1 MTPSEGWLSEPVPDQ
16 PSGPSEWAPQLPGG
30 AQTRGPSPNPPG
42 TPQRLHW
49 LTLVFQLWRAM
60 TMVLLLMINLGLIG
74 FLAGLVFGAAS
85 VVYNYLAWTRLTYQV
100 IDGKLRVE
108 SGIVGRRVREVPI
121 TRIQQVDL
129 RRQIWHRMAN
139 VVAVRIDTAGGG
151 SKAEVVLD
159 CLSEEAALLLRAEL
173 ADPRHRS
180 GAAAGAE
187 SPSTG
192 GDAFTVGSDA
202 ATGQG
207 WSPAYPGQ
215 GPPMPPASRPGPW
228 GVVPGM
234 APEPGEVLA
243 SLSTRDLA
251 VAGVT
256 GSGLVAG
263 LSVIGFLALMLGEI
277 PTAFDGVRNP
287 VTTVVTAVAIVAG
300 VMVVAIPVLVVAAV
314 FRSVMRDHEFTLTRY
329 GNDLH
334 ARRGLLDQREMTI
347 ATHRIQAVWVMDNP
361 LRRRLGAV
369 TVEIQSAGGSASVD
383 GKTATNNLTVP
394 LVRTTDLAPLLASVL
409 PGWDPAKGSAGSET
423 PAARQTAGL
432 PTVLFAAPAAARRRS
447 VFRSVWPVALVV
459 LTALVFSAAA
469 RSAWGIV
476 SVVLLAPAVAF
487 GLARYRGLAHGAVPN
502 MVVARTGALIHRT
515 ALVPIARSQS
525 FRIQSSPFQR
535 RVGLATLSVQVA
547 GRGRTVA
554 VVDVARDR
562 CRAMGDHALGSA
574 EARRDEAEARRRV
587 VDRGTPSYIRWV

>member
-1 MTPSEGWLSEPVPDQ
+1 
-16 PSGPSEWAPQLPGG
+16 
-30 AQTRGPSPNPPG
+30 
-42 TPQRLHW
+42 
-49 LTLVFQLWRAM
+49 
-60 TMVLLLMINLGLIG
+60 
-74 FLAGLVFGAAS
+74 
-85 VVYNYLAWTRLTYQV
+85 
-100 IDGKLRVE
+100 
-108 SGIVGRRVREVPI
+108 
-121 TRIQQVDL
+121 
-129 RRQIWHRMAN
+129 
-139 VVAVRIDTAGGG
+139 
-151 SKAEVVLD
+151 
-159 CLSEEAALLLRAEL
+159 
-173 ADPRHRS
+173 
-180 GAAAGAE
+180 
-187 SPSTG
+187 
-192 GDAFTVGSDA
+192 
-202 ATGQG
+202 
-207 WSPAYPGQ
+207 
-215 GPPMPPASRPGPW
+215 MPPASRPGPW

-361 LRRRLGAV
+361 LRRRLGYV

-432 PTVLFAAPAAARRRS
+432 PTVLFAAPRRR
-447 VFRSVWPVALVV
+447 
-459 LTALVFSAAA
+459 
-469 RSAWGIV
+469 G
-476 SVVLLAPAVAF
+476 
-487 GLARYRGLAHGAVPN
+487 
-502 MVVARTGALIHRT
+502 VARCF
-515 ALVPIARSQS
+515 ARC
-525 FRIQSSPFQR
+525 
-535 RVGLATLSVQVA
+535 
-547 GRGRTVA
+547 GRW
-554 VVDVARDR
+554 
-562 CRAMGDHALGSA
+562 L
-574 EARRDEAEARRRV
+574 
-587 VDRGTPSYIRWV
+587 WWF